1 MQQNQDME
9 YNSRNFMIFKVSEM
23 SNINFEEVLETSEE
37 TLRKSVDGTKTFV
50 KWDGEEIPLSVQS
63 LQTKDGPYNYEE
75 MLTILSTETWTN
87 NLQLNV

>member
-9 YNSRNFMIFKVSEM
+9 YNNRNFMIFNVSEV

-37 TLRKSVDGTKTFV
+37 TLRRSVDGTKTFV
-50 KWDGEEIPLSVQS
+50 KWDGVEIPTSVQN
-63 LQTKDGPYNYEE
+63 LQTKEGPYNYEE
-75 MLTILSTETWTN
+75 MLEILSTETWTN

>member
-9 YNSRNFMIFKVSEM
+9 YNSRNFMIFNVSEM

-63 LQTKDGPYNYEE
+63 LQTKDGPCNYEE

-87 NLQLNV
+87 NLPLTI